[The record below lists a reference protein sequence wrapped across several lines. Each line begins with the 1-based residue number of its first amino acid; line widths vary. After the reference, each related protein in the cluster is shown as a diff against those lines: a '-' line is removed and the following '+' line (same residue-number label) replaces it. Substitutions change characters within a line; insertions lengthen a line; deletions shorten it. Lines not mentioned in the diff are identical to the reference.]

1 MSSAQTSVRN
11 MKIIVGIITLAWAAV
26 MMAFFI
32 GMSEQGDWMGD
43 TAAFY
48 AFICGLGALLGAIF
62 TYLRQKWA
70 VLLYG
75 ISSLAL
81 LLTPY
86 MQGSMSLPFTMN
98 WGYLALLGLYLIAVV
113 PAWKHMGAAK

>member
-1 MSSAQTSVRN
+1 MSDVQPSIRI
-11 MKIIVGIITLAWAAV
+11 MKVIVGIIALAWAAV
-26 MMAFFI
+26 MVAYYL

-48 AFICGLGALLGAIF
+48 AFLCGMGSLLGAIF

-70 VLLYG
+70 VLLYLV
-75 ISSLAL
+75 SSLAL
-81 LLTPY
+81 ILAPY
-86 MQGSMSLPFTMN
+86 MQGSIDLPFTMN

>member
-1 MSSAQTSVRN
+1 MSEVQTSVRN
-11 MKIIVGIITLAWAAV
+11 MKVIVGIITLAWAAV
-26 MMAFFI
+26 MVAYYL

-48 AFICGLGALLGAIF
+48 AFICGIGALLGAFF

-70 VLLYG
+70 VLLYLV
-75 ISSLAL
+75 SSFALILA
-81 LLTPY
+81 PY
-86 MQGSMSLPFTMN
+86 LQGSIGLPFTMH